1 MCSADAG
8 FQILDEATQGTAS
21 IPLTRRTVYDR
32 LHYLLQHILSLIPTL
47 PSTLMPL
54 LAQNFPHKRQKEA
67 AQITYIRN
75 LLRISEYCPELADKI
90 LATIVDRAIQMD
102 VSASIICLHYILIG
116 QLQVEIQAELEE
128 LEEDGSLGTDDSEI
142 FELDPFDTL
151 VGQEE
156 DSDTSSDEDQD
167 DDEDAGFS
175 DISSDAGVLDEEG
188 DTEEVP
194 MSVKHL
200 QELVKKLDAILS
212 LVLNHFQ
219 RSFTSASL
227 SDTPDPVS
235 STGDLPPLPPLPSTL
250 TPLAEMSPSI
260 ESPRLSL
267 PPLQELQPAPSSRQQ
282 PDVNSRYIINSHFH
296 TLLSIFERTI
306 LKTFKS
312 RYTQFLLFWY
322 TSLDPEFSDTFQGM
336 LANVALFQPNT
347 PAVTRAAAASYI
359 GSFVSRAQFVPKAGT
374 KQVVAMFCEY
384 LQFHLDEVEA
394 TLATSPSMQDIDA
407 LSKTEIN
414 TVFYAVCQAVFLIF
428 CFRWRDLNNTDDDD
442 SQPTEGRKPW
452 MKELDILKR
461 VVSSVLNPLK
471 VTTNLLH
478 VFLAQHLVGLLSK
491 CCVPIFEGCSRDGFY
506 VLLPHTGV
514 QQAVRTTLE

>member
-1 MCSADAG
+1 MSV
-8 FQILDEATQGTAS
+8 
-21 IPLTRRTVYDR
+21 TRLFAYT
-32 LHYLLQHILSLIPTL
+32 T
-47 PSTLMPL
+47 
-54 LAQNFPHKRQKEA
+54 F
-67 AQITYIRN
+67 
-75 LLRISEYCPELADKI
+75 
-90 LATIVDRAIQMD
+90 
-102 VSASIICLHYILIG
+102 LIG
-116 QLQVEIQAELEE
+116 HLQVEIQAELEE
-128 LEEDGSLGTDDSEI
+128 LEEDGSLAMDDSEI

-151 VGQEE
+151 VGQDE
-156 DSDTSSDEDQD
+156 DSDTSSDEDQND
-167 DDEDAGFS
+167 DDDAGFS

-188 DTEEVP
+188 DTEEVG
-194 MSVKHL
+194 MSVKHI

-212 LVLNHFQ
+212 LILDHFH

-227 SDTPDPVS
+227 SDTPDPVA

-260 ESPRLSL
+260 ESPRL
-267 PPLQELQPAPSSRQQ
+267 PLHELQPAPSSRRQ
-282 PDVNSRYIINSHFH
+282 PVVNSRYIINSQFH

-322 TSLDPEFSDTFQGM
+322 TSLDPDFSDTFQGM

-359 GSFVSRAQFVPKAGT
+359 GSFVSRAQFVSKAGT

-384 LQFHLDEVEA
+384 LQFHLNEVEA
-394 TLATSPSMQDIDA
+394 TFATSPSMQQIDA
-407 LSKTEIN
+407 LSKAEIN

-442 SQPTEGRKPW
+442 GQPTEGRKPW
-452 MKELDILKR
+452 MKELDILRR

-471 VTTNLLH
+471 VTTNPLH
-478 VFLAQHLVGLLSK
+478 GSLLS
-491 CCVPIFEGCSRDGFY
+491 IW
-506 VLLPHTGV
+506 
-514 QQAVRTTLE
+514 